1 VIGIQK
7 REEIMMISR
16 WSALAIAMSITVA
29 ACGSDVKDTTADPVA
44 SVVDVM
50 LQNNLVIGAHIP
62 GLDFARVS
70 NPPAGILD
78 YDWFFIEWSV
88 TGTGFTTESDAQ
100 VTFTVKYWLVVPD
113 TANGST
119 YSRGDLLC
127 EISGPGTA
135 SEIPG
140 FALTKRVRFDIDAQT
155 NTCGVRPLGQTIHVV
170 DVLDEH
176 ATCASTTIGCSD
188 PVDMGHLIGIW
199 RAATEADV
207 AKTFTESGGWWT
219 TNGPWGN
226 ANEVCGQRANQA
238 NDTGDPWA
246 CQPSCPQSRA
256 TECWWADYTED
267 PVPIGLRPQNP
278 QISQRDASTFS

>member
-1 VIGIQK
+1 
-7 REEIMMISR
+7 MMISR

-29 ACGSDVKDTTADPVA
+29 ACGSNDKDTTADPVA

-155 NTCGVRPLGQTIHVV
+155 DTCGVRPLGQTIHVV
-170 DVLDEH
+170 EVLDEH
-176 ATCASTTIGCSD
+176 VTCDSTTKGCSN
-188 PVDMGHLIGIW
+188 PADMGSLVGIW
-199 RAATEADV
+199 RAASEADV
-207 AKTFTESGGWWT
+207 ATSFTDSGGWWM

-226 ANEVCGQRANQA
+226 AVEVCGQRANQA
-238 NDTGDPWA
+238 NDAGDPWA

-256 TECWWADYTED
+256 AECWWADYTE
-267 PVPIGLRPQNP
+267 
-278 QISQRDASTFS
+278 